1 MTLEEHTVIQWRK
14 GSSIDVEV
22 GINLDRGD
30 LETHGLEEETSGRGN
45 NTLADT
51 RDDTSRDEHVLLDHC
66 GYVERE
72 RGFVLFLWMG
82 KEGLLRENNK
92 QKKVCR

>member
-1 MTLEEHTVIQWRK
+1 MDSMETMQPMKTREQRNERRHTVIQWRK

-30 LETHGLEEETSGRGN
+30 LETHGLEEETSGRGD

-51 RDDTSRDEHVLLDHC
+51 GDDTSRDENVLLDHC
-66 GYVERE
+66 GERE
-72 RGFVLFLWMG
+72 VFCFDC
-82 KEGLLRENNK
+82 KE
-92 QKKVCR
+92 